1 LCRDAKCRGTVPF
14 TIKADN
20 KMIDKIIAY
29 SIKNKFIII
38 LLVLA
43 LIAGGVYCLKTVNLD
58 STPDIT
64 DNQVQVI
71 TVSQNLATE
80 DIEQFVTYPV
90 EQAMSNLPGVTSIRS
105 ISRFGL
111 SVVTIV
117 FKDNMGTY
125 LPRQIVQE
133 KLGEVS
139 ESIPSQFGA
148 PEMGPITTGL
158 GEIFQYTIKPKKG
171 AAKKYSPT
179 ELRTI
184 QDWIVK
190 RQMTMIPGVVDVNS
204 FGGNVKQYEIAL
216 NPDKLN
222 SMHISIGEVFAAL
235 ENNNLNA
242 GGAYIEKN
250 HMANFIRGEGL
261 IISLD
266 DIRNIVVKNENGV
279 PVLVNDVASDVR
291 FGSMTRYGAFT
302 QDGEEAV
309 GGMVLMLKGENS
321 NKVIKNVK
329 AKIGEVQKTLP
340 DGLEIVPFL
349 DRSNLIGRTTH
360 TIAKNLIE
368 GALIVLFVLVLLL
381 GSIRGGLVAASV
393 IPLSLLFAFI
403 LMKIFNVWANLM
415 SLGAIDF
422 GVIVDGAVIIVEGTV
437 HEIQTRLNARQ
448 AAGGAIA
455 SSVNFSTAEM
465 DDLTYR
471 ASSTMMDSAFFGQL
485 IILIVFTPI
494 IFLSGV
500 EGKMFRPMAF
510 TFSFALIGS
519 ILLCLTYVPMISS
532 LCLRPVNATRAYWI
546 ARLDRN
552 LDRFSGKILSWL
564 GKFYSSALHW
574 SLRKKGLLLGIA
586 GSLLIS
592 AVVIFSGMGAEF
604 IPSLDEGDI
613 SMQTFLRP
621 GSSLSET
628 IKREE
633 EVERLLKKSFPEVK
647 TCLARI
653 GVADIPTDPMGFD
666 YTDSFI
672 ILEKD
677 RSKWVSAKSKDELIK
692 RMKDTLSQLPG
703 LNFSFS
709 QPVEL
714 RFNELLTGVRSD
726 VAVKLYGDDLDVLAE
741 KGQEMADIISKVKG
755 ATDVSLENTSGMP
768 QMTVRYD
775 RRKLA
780 QYGLDVNK
788 LNQYVS
794 AAFAG
799 MPAGVIFEGEK
810 RFDMVVRLD
819 EAHRQSIDD
828 LKNLYVDLPD
838 GKQIPL
844 QEVADVS
851 YRPGPMQISRDN
863 TYRRISVGVNVRGRD
878 VQSVVKDIGEQLDAR
893 LKLPAGYRIT
903 YGGEFENLQNALK
916 RLSIALPVALALIF
930 LLLFLALHSLSQ
942 TLMIF
947 VAVPLALIG
956 GILALRLRGMPFS
969 ISAGVGF
976 IVLFGVAVLNGLVLI
991 NRFNSLKKE
1000 GVTDVA
1006 ERIDIGTSERL
1017 RPILLTALSAM
1028 LGFLPMAVSTS
1039 AGAEVQRP
1047 LATVVIGGLFT
1058 ATLLTLL
1065 VVPVL
1070 YALVEHWSSRREHP
1084 GERAVEGAGS
1094 DPMRTAAVCIALC
1107 LGLMIPAPQASAQD
1121 KCKLPIELLQPI
1133 TLNEALA
1140 RAGRNYP
1147 MLKAARLE
1155 VKNQEALKKTAY
1167 DLGNTDFSTGVEE
1180 AGRGNADAIANV
1192 IGVRQDL
1199 DVLGMGAKAAYQNKA
1214 VSLARTSSDLTEMEV
1229 AREVSIAWGEAYCC
1243 ERRYELYSQ
1252 LDTVYQDFEKA
1263 ARLRYETEATSR
1275 LEYLSAMNQSKQIAI
1290 QKEQAR
1296 QDYHI
1301 ALHKLNM
1308 WFCSD
1313 TMFSVDC
1320 SPENM
1325 PAMPACL
1332 PDTMPGSHPSLEM
1345 YRQRIEI
1352 ADANLR
1358 VQKAAFLPKFFAEA
1372 GSQKIGSASGYYT
1385 YSVGVSIPLFF
1396 HSRLGRAQSASI
1408 ESGIARQNYSQAKI
1422 EAETGYQS
1430 VSDEY
1435 RKWAQ
1440 SVKYYSDVALP
1451 VALEQRKGA
1460 VAAYREGA
1468 IDYVGFIQN
1477 MKDAIQVEFD
1487 YWDSFEN
1494 YLDTGFRL
1502 EYLLDTLK

>member
-1 LCRDAKCRGTVPF
+1 
-14 TIKADN
+14 
-20 KMIDKIIAY
+20 MIDKIIAY

-43 LIAGGVYCLKTVNLD
+43 LVAGGVYCLTTVNLD

-90 EQAMSNLPGVTSIRS
+90 EQAMANLPGVTEIRS

-139 ESIPSQFGA
+139 GEIPSQFGA

-171 AAKKYSPT
+171 AAKKYTPT

-190 RQMTMIPGVVDVNS
+190 RQMSLIPGVVDVNS
-204 FGGNVKQYEIAL
+204 FGGSVKQYEIAL

-222 SMHISIGEVFAAL
+222 AMHVSIGEVFKAL
-235 ENNNLNA
+235 EDNNVNA
-242 GGAYIEKN
+242 GGAYIERN
-250 HMANFIRGEGL
+250 HLANFIRGEGL
-261 IISLD
+261 VKSLD
-266 DIRNIVVKNENGV
+266 DIRNIVVKTEDGV

-329 AKIGEVQKTLP
+329 ARIAEVQKTLP
-340 DGLEIVPFL
+340 EGLEIVPFL
-349 DRSNLIGRTTH
+349 DRSELIHRTTS
-360 TIAKNLIE
+360 TIAKNLME

-381 GSIRGGLVAASV
+381 GSLRGGLVTASV
-393 IPLSLLFAFI
+393 IPLALLFAFI
-403 LMKIFNVWANLM
+403 MMKIFNVWANLM

-437 HEIQTRLNARQ
+437 HEIESRIRQRQ
-448 AAGGAIA
+448 AAGEKQVA
-455 SSVNFSTAEM
+455 FSRKDM
-465 DDLTYR
+465 DELTYK

-494 IFLSGV
+494 LFLSGV

-510 TFSFALIGS
+510 TFGFALIGS
-519 ILLCLTYVPMISS
+519 IILCLTYVPMMSS
-532 LCLRPVNATRAYWI
+532 LCLRPFNAKDSFF
-546 ARLDRN
+546 ARLERS
-552 LDRFSGKILSWL
+552 LDRFSGKLMSWL
-564 GKFYSSALHW
+564 AGIYAPALNW
-574 SLRKKGLLLGIA
+574 ALKSKGAILGIA
-586 GSLLIS
+586 GALLVA

-613 SMQTFLRP
+613 AMQTFLRP

-677 RSKWVSAKSKDELIK
+677 RSKWTSAKTKDELIE

-741 KGQEMADIISKVKG
+741 KGQEMADIIGKVKG
-755 ATDVSLENTSGMP
+755 ATDVSLESTSGMP

-775 RRKLA
+775 RPKLA

-788 LNQYVS
+788 LNEYVS

-799 MPAGVIFEGEK
+799 TPAGVIFEGEK
-810 RFDMVVRLD
+810 RFDMVIRLD

-838 GKQIPL
+838 GHQIPL
-844 QEVADVS
+844 QEVADIS
-851 YRPGPMQISRDN
+851 FQPGPMQISRDN

-878 VQSVVKDIGEQLDAR
+878 VQSVVNDIRQQLDSK
-893 LKLPAGYRIT
+893 LELPAGYRIT

-916 RLSIALPVALALIF
+916 RLSVALPVALALIF
-930 LLLFLALHSLSQ
+930 LLLFFALHSLPQ

-947 VAVPLALIG
+947 IAVPLAAIG
-956 GILALRLRGMPFS
+956 GVLNLWFRGMPFS

-976 IVLFGVAVLNGLVLI
+976 IVLFGVAVLNGLVLV

-1000 GVTDVA
+1000 GVKDVT
-1006 ERIDIGTSERL
+1006 ERIRIGTRERL

-1028 LGFLPMAVSTS
+1028 LGFLPMAVSHS

-1047 LATVVIGGLFT
+1047 LATVVIGGLFS

-1070 YALVEHWSSRREHP
+1070 YALIEGWS
-1084 GERAVEGAGS
+1084 GKKDERPEGS
-1094 DPMRTAAVCIALC
+1094 IPMQPAAVCIAVC
-1107 LGLMIPAPQASAQD
+1107 LGLMLAAPQASAQD
-1121 KCKLPIELLQPI
+1121 NCTIPADSMQKIALD
-1133 TLNEALA
+1133 EAVA
-1140 RAGRNYP
+1140 RAIRSYP
-1147 MLKAARLE
+1147 SLKAARLE
-1155 VKNQEALKKTAY
+1155 VKNREALRKTAF
-1167 DLGNTDFSTGVEE
+1167 DLGETEISTGAEE
-1180 AGRGNADAIANV
+1180 AGQGNADAV
-1192 IGVRQDL
+1192 FTTFEVRQDL
-1199 DVLGMGAKAAYQNKA
+1199 DLLGLGAKAKYQGKA
-1214 VSLARTSSDLTEMEV
+1214 VSLARTESDLSELEV
-1229 AREVSIAWGEAYCC
+1229 AREVSIAWGDAYCY
-1243 ERRYELYSQ
+1243 EKRYELYSQ
-1252 LDTVYQDFEKA
+1252 LDTIYQDFEKA
-1263 ARLRYETEATSR
+1263 AKLRYETESTSK
-1275 LEYLSAMNQSKQIAI
+1275 LEYLSAMNQSRQMAI

-1296 QDYHI
+1296 QNYHI
-1301 ALHKLNM
+1301 ALHRLNK

-1320 SPENM
+1320 SPATL
-1325 PAMPACL
+1325 PAMPGALL
-1332 PDTMPGSHPSLEM
+1332 PDTMPGSHPSLEL
-1345 YRQRIEI
+1345 YRRKIDV

-1358 VQKAAFLPKFFAEA
+1358 VQKSAFLPKLFVEA
-1372 GSQKIGSASGYYT
+1372 GTQRIGAARGFYT
-1385 YSVGVSIPLFF
+1385 YSAGISVPIFF
-1396 HSRLGRAQSASI
+1396 QGQLGRTQSASI
-1408 ESGIARQNYSQAKI
+1408 ESGIARENYNQAKI
-1422 EAETGYQS
+1422 EAETEYQS

-1440 SVKYYSDVALP
+1440 SVKYYGEVALP
-1451 VALEQRKGA
+1451 VALEQRRGA
-1460 VAAYREGA
+1460 VTAYREGA

-1477 MKDAIQVEFD
+1477 MKDAIQVEID